1 MRPFAVVTQTASPE
15 AAVQPAPSTATRAT
29 TVLVAGSM
37 RMTPSAPVAQIEPK
51 APTSPTAV
59 GSGHFL
65 TTLLRAGSMRSTS
78 PAPFV
83 VVQAAP

>member
-1 MRPFAVVTQTASPE
+1 
-15 AAVQPAPSTATRAT
+15 
-29 TVLVAGSM
+29 M
-37 RMTPSAPVAQIEPK
+37 RMTPSAPVAQIEPN

-65 TTLLRAGSMRSTS
+65 TTRLRAGSMRSTS